1 MNVKTLR
8 VVGILEGISFLLLL
22 GVAMPIKYIWDNPV
36 AVKYIGM
43 GHGVLFLFFLGL
55 LLIVCHRMRWSL
67 SVFVLGLVAAIL
79 PMIRSRPMS
88 GSAAPPV
95 LPWIR
100 LATCTSSSWSIW
112 SGCTARTDTCVR
124 WLVSMEALRGT
135 GGVPAMADR
144 QKKRA

>member
-43 GHGVLFLFFLGL
+43 GHGVLFLSFLGL

-79 PMIRSRPMS
+79 PF
-88 GSAAPPV
+88 APFIFD
-95 LPWIR
+95 LKLKR
-100 LATCTSSSWSIW
+100 LEQQGFDDT
-112 SGCTARTDTCVR
+112 GLTAHV
-124 WLVSMEALRGT
+124 E
-135 GGVPAMADR
+135 
-144 QKKRA
+144 